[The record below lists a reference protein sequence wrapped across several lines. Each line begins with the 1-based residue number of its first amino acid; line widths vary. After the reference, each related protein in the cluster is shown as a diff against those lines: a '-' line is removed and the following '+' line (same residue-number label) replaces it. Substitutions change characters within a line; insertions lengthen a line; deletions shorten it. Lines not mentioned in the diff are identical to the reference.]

1 MRSGNLS
8 RTLNQ
13 SIFRLTCQ
21 VRAHN
26 LRFGH
31 GSSQKDEKDAY
42 GYIYVHMD
50 THGYIKWIHM
60 GAQEPG
66 CGTKLAAGPWAPGQG
81 QGQGPWTGPGPKG
94 PWTGP
99 GPMGPW
105 PTPPHPRAPP
115 PVLCHSL
122 ALGPPYV
129 SILCIHVCP
138 YVHRCI
144 HMYPYPLNVL
154 CPCPLLPMLFRSHN
168 ASWDMWGINI

>member
-1 MRSGNLS
+1 
-8 RTLNQ
+8 
-13 SIFRLTCQ
+13 
-21 VRAHN
+21 
-26 LRFGH
+26 
-31 GSSQKDEKDAY
+31 
-42 GYIYVHMD
+42 MD

-66 CGTKLAAGPWAPGQG
+66 CGTKLAAGPWAHGQG

-144 HMYPYPLNVL
+144 HMYPYPLKSVL
-154 CPCPLLPMLFRSHN
+154 EVRTRSPYSTSVLEVRTRMSVN
-168 ASWDMWGINI
+168 IYIYTPRGDYIGIN

>member
-8 RTLNQ
+8 RALNQ

-66 CGTKLAAGPWAPGQG
+66 CGTKLAAGPWARV
-81 QGQGPWTGPGPKG
+81 PWALALSRVPWALALSMGPG
-94 PWTGP
+94 
-99 GPMGPW
+99 
-105 PTPPHPRAPP
+105 
-115 PVLCHSL
+115 
-122 ALGPPYV
+122 Y
-129 SILCIHVCP
+129 I
-138 YVHRCI
+138 
-144 HMYPYPLNVL
+144 
-154 CPCPLLPMLFRSHN
+154 
-168 ASWDMWGINI
+168 

>member
-1 MRSGNLS
+1 MFFPNFFKKLTFSENREILHKLGKSFEMKSKNLS

-31 GSSQKDEKDAY
+31 GSSQKDEKDTY

-66 CGTKLAAGPWAPGQG
+66 CGTKLAAGPWAHGQG
-81 QGQGPWTGPGPKG
+81 QGLGPWTGPGPKG

-105 PTPPHPRAPP
+105 PTSPTPGR
-115 PVLCHSL
+115 L
-122 ALGPPYV
+122 
-129 SILCIHVCP
+129 
-138 YVHRCI
+138 
-144 HMYPYPLNVL
+144 
-154 CPCPLLPMLFRSHN
+154 ML
-168 ASWDMWGINI
+168 

>member
-1 MRSGNLS
+1 MPLAIPKC
-8 RTLNQ
+8 LNTFAENFFLAVPPRNILIHQ
-13 SIFRLTCQ
+13 DT
-21 VRAHN
+21 
-26 LRFGH
+26 
-31 GSSQKDEKDAY
+31 Y

-50 THGYIKWIHM
+50 THGYIEWIHM

-66 CGTKLAAGPWAPGQG
+66 CGTKLAAGPWAHGQG

-105 PTPPHPRAPP
+105 PPPPHPRAPP

-144 HMYPYPLNVL
+144 HMYPFHLFDSIHVQIED
-154 CPCPLLPMLFRSHN
+154 CELLL
-168 ASWDMWGINI
+168 GK